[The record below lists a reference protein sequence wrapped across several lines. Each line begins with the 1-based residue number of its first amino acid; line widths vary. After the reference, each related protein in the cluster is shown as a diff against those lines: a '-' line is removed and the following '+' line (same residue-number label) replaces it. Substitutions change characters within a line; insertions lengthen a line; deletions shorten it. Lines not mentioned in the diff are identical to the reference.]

1 MLRNLTAVAVF
12 VLLSSCAAMQKEQ
25 VSTSTAGSD
34 AVGQDESVAAK
45 VDASAELST
54 SAAKLAESSTGE
66 SQRSEPIVYRGSDR
80 QVRLPAVQEQ
90 VRFVGEDV
98 SLNFEQAPLSEVMH
112 AIMGD
117 IL

>member
-1 MLRNLTAVAVF
+1 MSSEQGASSASSATATADSAAV
-12 VLLSSCAAMQKEQ
+12 EQ
-25 VSTSTAGSD
+25 AG
-34 AVGQDESVAAK
+34 AGIAK

-54 SAAKLAESSTGE
+54 SAAKLAESASGE
-66 SQRSEPIVYRGSDR
+66 SPRSEPIIYRGSDR
-80 QVRLPAVQEQ
+80 QVNMPAVAEP

-117 IL
+117 ILQLDISSTTP